1 MGFVFSGF
9 INICNIICNLQSLS
23 SGSPK
28 NLTYSKDWSIV
39 LDALKLDFR
48 KKKRK
53 NTFLSKINLFAVYNY
68 CFNKSYFILTN
79 IA

>member
-1 MGFVFSGF
+1 VGFVFSGF
-9 INICNIICNLQSLS
+9 INICNIICNLQSSS

-48 KKKRK
+48 KKNEKIHF
-53 NTFLSKINLFAVYNY
+53 FLK
-68 CFNKSYFILTN
+68 
-79 IA
+79 